1 MRTGVSLAMSDAGA
15 RPRASIMLVVDG
27 REVRVGHIAP
37 GRRCDLGLIDAV
49 LRLQLAALTLGWSI
63 RLREVCPHLRELA
76 ELVGCSERLGI

>member
-1 MRTGVSLAMSDAGA
+1 MSDAGA
-15 RPRASIMLVVDG
+15 RPRAAIILVVDG
-27 REVRVGHIAP
+27 REVPVGHIAP

-63 RLREVCPHLRELA
+63 QLREVCPHLRELA